1 MLWKPHGILDEA
13 IVKEIVAFIDVV
25 EERASKPFNRF
36 ADLSALDMVDLNFKF
51 VFQSIKPRL
60 RAHHSFEIAD
70 VFMRSRDSAL
80 RSCAESGINQFL
92 MKRLLLFF
100 IMSAAFAYG
109 LFASD
114 SLPFPVS
121 VGGQAAKDGTPFA
134 KIENPVAADA
144 ELSVQSK
151 DAMIIVNVNAVN
163 AKNEPVPGSTPAVI
177 LLQGKTKTNLDKT
190 MDGRKLAAGNYVVS
204 VVSEG
209 KTASILVTIK

>member
-1 MLWKPHGILDEA
+1 
-13 IVKEIVAFIDVV
+13 
-25 EERASKPFNRF
+25 
-36 ADLSALDMVDLNFKF
+36 
-51 VFQSIKPRL
+51 
-60 RAHHSFEIAD
+60 
-70 VFMRSRDSAL
+70 
-80 RSCAESGINQFL
+80 
-92 MKRLLLFF
+92 
-100 IMSAAFAYG
+100 MSAAFAYG

-134 KIENPVAADA
+134 KIENRVAADA
-144 ELSVQSK
+144 ELSVESK
-151 DAMIIVNVNAVN
+151 EGMIIVNVHAVN

-190 MDGRKLAAGNYVVS
+190 MDGKQLAAGNYIMS

>member
-1 MLWKPHGILDEA
+1 M
-13 IVKEIVAFIDVV
+13 
-25 EERASKPFNRF
+25 N
-36 ADLSALDMVDLNFKF
+36 
-51 VFQSIKPRL
+51 
-60 RAHHSFEIAD
+60 
-70 VFMRSRDSAL
+70 
-80 RSCAESGINQFL
+80 
-92 MKRLLLFF
+92 RLLLFS

-144 ELSVQSK
+144 ELSVESK
-151 DAMIIVNVNAVN
+151 DSMIIVNVHAVSV
-163 AKNEPVPGSTPAVI
+163 KNEPVPGSTPAVI

-190 MDGRKLAAGNYVVS
+190 MDGKKLAAGNYIMS

-209 KTASILVTIK
+209 KTASILLTIK

>member
-1 MLWKPHGILDEA
+1 
-13 IVKEIVAFIDVV
+13 
-25 EERASKPFNRF
+25 
-36 ADLSALDMVDLNFKF
+36 
-51 VFQSIKPRL
+51 
-60 RAHHSFEIAD
+60 
-70 VFMRSRDSAL
+70 
-80 RSCAESGINQFL
+80 
-92 MKRLLLFF
+92 MKRVLLSF
-100 IMSAAFAYG
+100 IISAALPYA
-109 LFASD
+109 LLASD

-151 DAMIIVNVNAVN
+151 DGMIIVNVSAVN

-190 MDGRKLAAGNYVVS
+190 MDGKKLASGNYVMS

-209 KTASILVTIK
+209 KTASIVVTIK

>member
-1 MLWKPHGILDEA
+1 
-13 IVKEIVAFIDVV
+13 
-25 EERASKPFNRF
+25 
-36 ADLSALDMVDLNFKF
+36 
-51 VFQSIKPRL
+51 
-60 RAHHSFEIAD
+60 
-70 VFMRSRDSAL
+70 
-80 RSCAESGINQFL
+80 
-92 MKRLLLFF
+92 MKGLLLFF

-121 VGGQAAKDGTPFA
+121 VGDQAAKDGTPFA

-163 AKNEPVPGSTPAVI
+163 AKNEPVPGSMPAVI
-177 LLQGKTKTNLDKT
+177 LLQGKTKTNRDKT
-190 MDGRKLAAGNYVVS
+190 MDGKKLAAGNYAMS

-209 KTASILVTIK
+209 KTASILLTIN

>member
-1 MLWKPHGILDEA
+1 
-13 IVKEIVAFIDVV
+13 
-25 EERASKPFNRF
+25 
-36 ADLSALDMVDLNFKF
+36 
-51 VFQSIKPRL
+51 
-60 RAHHSFEIAD
+60 
-70 VFMRSRDSAL
+70 
-80 RSCAESGINQFL
+80 
-92 MKRLLLFF
+92 MKRILLFF

-151 DAMIIVNVNAVN
+151 DAMIIANVNSVN
-163 AKNEPVPGSTPAVI
+163 AKSEPVPGSTPAVI

-190 MDGRKLAAGNYVVS
+190 MDGKKLAAGNYVVS

-209 KTASILVTIK
+209 KTASILLTIK

>member
-1 MLWKPHGILDEA
+1 
-13 IVKEIVAFIDVV
+13 
-25 EERASKPFNRF
+25 
-36 ADLSALDMVDLNFKF
+36 
-51 VFQSIKPRL
+51 
-60 RAHHSFEIAD
+60 
-70 VFMRSRDSAL
+70 
-80 RSCAESGINQFL
+80 

-100 IMSAAFAYG
+100 IVSAAFAYA

-134 KIENPVAADA
+134 KIENPVRADA

-163 AKNEPVPGSTPAVI
+163 AKNEPVPGSTSAVI
-177 LLQGKTKTNLDKT
+177 LLQGKNKTNLDKT
-190 MDGRKLAAGNYVVS
+190 MDGKKLATGNYIMS

>member
-1 MLWKPHGILDEA
+1 
-13 IVKEIVAFIDVV
+13 
-25 EERASKPFNRF
+25 
-36 ADLSALDMVDLNFKF
+36 
-51 VFQSIKPRL
+51 
-60 RAHHSFEIAD
+60 
-70 VFMRSRDSAL
+70 
-80 RSCAESGINQFL
+80 
-92 MKRLLLFF
+92 MKRVLLFF
-100 IMSAAFAYG
+100 IICTA
-109 LFASD
+109 LPCVLLASD

-190 MDGRKLAAGNYVVS
+190 MDGKKLAAGNYVMS

-209 KTASILVTIK
+209 KTASILMTIK